1 MLRRKFIGIAI
12 VSVIVISLA
21 SCTGVQKNQ
30 VKPGP
35 SIAGLNLSGNWYSQE
50 FGDMKL
56 VHSGRTV
63 RGTYEHR
70 RGPDH
75 NGRLRG
81 RIMGDVLYV
90 DWVQP
95 GNIDAAIMP
104 VKGKAWF
111 RIARS
116 GRKLTGRYGY
126 DDSND
131 DGGVWTA
138 DKSNYN

>member
-1 MLRRKFIGIAI
+1 M
-12 VSVIVISLA
+12 
-21 SCTGVQKNQ
+21 
-30 VKPGP
+30 KPGP
-35 SIAGLNLSGNWYSQE
+35 SIAGLNLR
-50 FGDMKL
+50 KL
-56 VHSGRTV
+56 VQPVWGHETGAFRPV

-81 RIMGDVLYV
+81 RIMGMCCTSTAD
-90 DWVQP
+90 
-95 GNIDAAIMP
+95 NIDTAIMP